1 MSLIKCLH
9 PGSLN
14 CMDNINDTQKINMN
28 NLVWFR
34 NDLRTQD
41 NQSLYKASKN
51 GGQIVGVY
59 CFDPRQFETNKHGL
73 KKTEKFRAKFLIETI
88 QDLQKNLSS
97 LNIPFY
103 VYHDTPENVI
113 PNLVKEHQIGTIYL
127 QKEWTPDE
135 TTVNHNLQN
144 IESMRALN
152 WVETYDQFLFHP
164 DDIPYSD
171 FGKIPEVFT
180 EFRKKC
186 EQVCNVRAPVAIEP
200 QSEEQFVQP
209 ANTLPT
215 LEDLG
220 LESFS
225 PHKNTAFPF
234 HGGETAALNRIEEYF
249 FETEN
254 LSTYKKT
261 RNGLIGESYSSKLS
275 AWLANGS
282 VSARTIYREVKK
294 YEREVC
300 KNEDTYWL
308 IFELIWRDYFKYVS
322 LKHGDKIFKLDGILG
337 QPYEWKTSDKA
348 FREWTNGNTREPF
361 VNANMIELQLTG
373 FMSNRGRQNV
383 ASYWAK
389 EWKQD
394 WRIAAKYFE
403 SMLIDYDVHSNYGNW
418 MYNSGVGNDP
428 RDRIFNIKR
437 QAEMYDPK
445 GEYQALWLNPG

>member
-1 MSLIKCLH
+1 
-9 PGSLN
+9 
-14 CMDNINDTQKINMN
+14 MN

-41 NQSLYKASKN
+41 NTSLFQACKN
-51 GGQIVGVY
+51 ARKVIAVY
-59 CFDPRQFETNKHGL
+59 CLDPRQFEVNKHGF
-73 KKTEKFRAKFLIETI
+73 KKTEKYRAKFLLETLR
-88 QDLQKNLSS
+88 DLKNNLAA
-97 LNIPFY
+97 LNIPLFI
-103 VYHDTPENVI
+103 YHDTPENCI
-113 PNLVKEHQIGTIYL
+113 PTLVKDHAITSL
-127 QKEWTPDE
+127 FFQKEWTPDE
-135 TTVNHNLQN
+135 VADNNALKTQLPTVNF
-144 IESMRALN
+144 I
-152 WVETYDQFLFHP
+152 ETYDQFLFHP
-164 DDIPYSD
+164 DAIPYAGFD
-171 FGKIPEVFT
+171 KIPEVFT

-186 EQVCNVRAPVAIEP
+186 EKESKIKLCV
-200 QSEEQFVQP
+200 SVQP
-209 ANTLPT
+209 QPKENFIETDKAIPT

-220 LESFS
+220 LESFKLD
-225 PHKNTAFPF
+225 KNSAFPF
-234 HGGETAALNRIEEYF
+234 RGGETAALKRVENYF

-254 LSTYKKT
+254 LSQYKKT
-261 RNGLIGESYSSKLS
+261 RNGLIGEGYSSKLS

-282 VSARTIYREVKK
+282 ISARTIYWEVQN

-337 QPYEWKTSDKA
+337 KQYEWKTNAKA

-361 VNANMIELQLTG
+361 VNANMIELQRTG

-389 EWKQD
+389 EWEQD

-418 MYNSGVGNDP
+418 MYNAGVGNDP
-428 RDRIFNIKR
+428 RDRKFNIKR
-437 QAEMYDPK
+437 QAETYDAQGK
-445 GEYQALWLNPG
+445 YQKLWLNPDLF